1 MHIEVWSIMILIN
14 LFTDMSR
21 AEVHFK
27 VEKNII
33 PMKEC
38 NLIEV
43 SEIRI
48 DAGTVKLMLPT
59 VIVHDL
65 KYNFLF
71 RFWEGHNE
79 V

>member
-1 MHIEVWSIMILIN
+1 MHIEVWSIMIVIN
-14 LFTDMSR
+14 LSADMSR

-38 NLIEV
+38 DLV
-43 SEIRI
+43 VASEIRI
-48 DAGTVKLMLPT
+48 DEGTVQLILPT
-59 VIVHDL
+59 GILHNPE
-65 KYNFLF
+65 YNFLF

>member
-14 LFTDMSR
+14 LSTYMSR

-33 PMKEC
+33 PMNEC
-38 NLIEV
+38 DLIV
-43 SEIRI
+43 ASEIRI
-48 DAGTVKLMLPT
+48 DEGTVKLILPT
-59 VIVHDL
+59 GIVHNL

>member
-1 MHIEVWSIMILIN
+1 MILIN
-14 LFTDMSR
+14 LSADMSR

-38 NLIEV
+38 NLIEA

-48 DAGTVKLMLPT
+48 DAGT
-59 VIVHDL
+59 
-65 KYNFLF
+65 
-71 RFWEGHNE
+71 E
-79 V
+79 